1 MAYEYL
7 AALGADTSIPLAK
20 LFDSSDM
27 RSRVEVVSS
36 APSEVLLR
44 WLDAP
49 RRVEW
54 PEDIA
59 VVRQPDSLLISFH
72 SGTALARGEF
82 LSCIR
87 TQLVQAAQV
96 FVEFEEL

>member
-1 MAYEYL
+1 MAFEYL

-27 RSRVEVVSS
+27 RSRIEVLS
-36 APSEVLLR
+36 AGSSEVLLR
-44 WLDAP
+44 WLEAP
-49 RRVEW
+49 RRAEW

-59 VVRQPDSLLISFH
+59 VVRQPDGLLISFH
-72 SGTALARGEF
+72 SGTASARGEF

-87 TQLVQAAQV
+87 TQLVQAAQI